1 MYIHACWP
9 FITNLCLSDVA
20 VLISWKTLEITA
32 HLLKQMLSI
41 ILGVFFGKICHCRKA
56 GTEEN
61 SLLWCFIGILNHLN
75 HLGVFACE
83 LLHRRANNVWCPHW
97 PFGLICVSRRV
108 FFLFVSRFQLYFS
121 FKIPRGMK
129 HSNGTLRHA
138 VKIVHHSNLS
148 LHVNKGQ

>member
-1 MYIHACWP
+1 MLTFHHKFM
-9 FITNLCLSDVA
+9 FIRRSSPYFLKNPGDNCAFV
-20 VLISWKTLEITA
+20 KTDA
-32 HLLKQMLSI
+32 FYYF
-41 ILGVFFGKICHCRKA
+41 GVFFGKICHCRKA